1 MKLPKT
7 PQAYEALDLYAGAPK
22 GDRFHV
28 KVRWLTC
35 PIGALE
41 KQVPRSGR
49 ILDVGCGHG
58 LVSLYLA
65 VCAPDRDIVGI
76 DIDRHKIDLATA
88 AAARLG
94 EGAGSVAF
102 EAVESGVLP
111 DGPFDAVVIT
121 DVLYLLGGEAR
132 RSLIDACIDRL
143 GPEGSILIKETDTVP
158 RWKAELAGFQEWVST
173 RVTRITAGDQ
183 IDYASS
189 DEFVA
194 QLEGRGLQVR
204 RARMDQGYVHPHVL
218 VAGSYRL

>member
-1 MKLPKT
+1 MKPPKT
-7 PQAYEALDLYAGAPK
+7 PQAYQALDLYAGAPK

-41 KQVPRSGR
+41 HQVPLSGR

-65 VCAPDRDIVGI
+65 VCSSARDVVGI

-94 EGAGSVAF
+94 EGTGSVTF
-102 EAVESGVLP
+102 EAVEPGVLP
-111 DGPFDAVVIT
+111 DGPFDAIVIT
-121 DVLYLLGGEAR
+121 DVLYLLGGDAR
-132 RSLIDACIDRL
+132 RSLIDACVDRL

-158 RWKAELAGFQEWVST
+158 AWKAKLAGFQEWVST

-189 DEFVA
+189 DEFMA

-204 RARMDQGYVHPHVL
+204 RMRMDQGYVHPHVL
-218 VAGSYRL
+218 VTGSHLP